1 LVQLQADAASF
12 KPLTVDAPSYVPG
25 QKVRLSGTATPNG
38 AINILGNSAGISEN
52 LTADADGKW
61 SFESR
66 YAVAGLQHQVRVR
79 QTAANDAGIL
89 VQLQASDENGEK
101 PVFRP
106 LAVTSDTSY
115 VPGGTTRLTGTA
127 TSWSQVRVALSNPGG
142 KPVPGANV
150 WTHTVMA
157 GADGAWSVEIPNHR
171 LISAKVQQYGELGNG
186 TVSFDFTR

>member
-1 LVQLQADAASF
+1 
-12 KPLTVDAPSYVPG
+12 
-25 QKVRLSGTATPNG
+25 KVRLSGTATPNG

-66 YAVAGLQHQVRVR
+66 YAAAGLQHQVRVR
-79 QTAANDAGIL
+79 QTAANDSGTL
-89 VQLQASDENGEK
+89 VALQASDENGEK

-171 LISAKVQQYGELGNG
+171 LISAKVQQYGELGNDA
-186 TVSFDFTR
+186 VSFDFTR